1 MAQSGHIQS
10 IYKSRK
16 NILEHLRYQ
25 GFDIDNYTNFSINEI
40 YIMYQ
45 NKQLDMLLTRN
56 ENRDLKIPKKK
67 VYVKYHL
74 AKSLRPNNI
83 NEYLDELFNVDN
95 TLSVDDD
102 LILIIKDEPNDT
114 IIKTLK
120 QLYWSTKQFVIVWF
134 IDHLQFNIL
143 EHSKVPRHIVLTTNE
158 QDSFIKRYNITDDS
172 EIPTIS
178 RFDPVAMAIGLRP
191 NQICKII
198 RSSRTSIN
206 ANFYRICV
214 NDS

>member
-1 MAQSGHIQS
+1 MAQSGHIQT

-16 NILEHLRYQ
+16 NILEHMRYQ
-25 GFDIDNYTNFSINEI
+25 GFNINDYFNFSINEV

-45 NKQLDMLLTRN
+45 NKQLDMLLTRS
-56 ENRDLKIPKKK
+56 ENRELNIKQKK

-83 NEYLDELFNVDN
+83 NEYLDELFNIDS
-95 TLSVDDD
+95 TLTVDDD
-102 LILIIKDEPNDT
+102 LIIVIKDEPNDT

-120 QLYWSTKQFVIVWF
+120 QIFWTTKQFVIVWF

-143 EHSKVPRHIVLTTNE
+143 EHSKVPRHIVLNNE
-158 QDSFIKRYNITDDS
+158 EERSFIKRYNILNNS

-191 NQICKII
+191 SEICKII

-206 ANFYRICV
+206 SNFYRICV
-214 NDS
+214 NDN

>member
-25 GFDIDNYTNFSINEI
+25 GFNINNYANFSINEI

-45 NKQLDMLLTRN
+45 NKQLDMLLTRDMN
-56 ENRDLKIPKKK
+56 EELKIKKK
-67 VYVKYHL
+67 NVYVKYHL
-74 AKSLRPNNI
+74 AKTLRPNNI
-83 NEYLDELFNVDN
+83 NEYLDELFNIDN
-95 TLSVDDD
+95 VLKTNDD
-102 LILIIKDEPNDT
+102 LIIIIKDEPNDT

-120 QLYWSTKQFVIVWF
+120 QIYWTTNKFVIVWF
-134 IDHLQFNIL
+134 IDYLQFNIL
-143 EHSKVPRHIVLTTNE
+143 EHSKVPRHIVLNE
-158 QDSFIKRYNITDDS
+158 DEEKIFANTYNITSDS

-178 RFDPVAMAIGLRP
+178 RFDHVAMAIGLRP
-191 NQICKII
+191 KQICKII

-206 ANFYRICV
+206 TNFYRLCV
-214 NDS
+214 NES

>member
-1 MAQSGHIQS
+1 MAQSGHIQT

-16 NILEHLRYQ
+16 NILEHMRYQ
-25 GFDIDNYTNFSINEI
+25 GFNINDYSNFSINEV

-45 NKQLDMLLTRN
+45 NKQLDMLLTRS
-56 ENRDLKIPKKK
+56 ENKELNIKEKK
-67 VYVKYHL
+67 VYIKYHL

-83 NEYLDELFNVDN
+83 NEYLDELFNIDN
-95 TLSVDDD
+95 SLTLDDD
-102 LILIIKDEPNDT
+102 LIIIIKDEPNDT

-120 QLYWSTKQFVIVWF
+120 QIFWTTKQFVIVWF

-143 EHSKVPRHIVLTTNE
+143 EHSKVPRHIVLNE
-158 QDSFIKRYNITDDS
+158 EEEINFIKRYNILNNS

-191 NQICKII
+191 SQICKII

-206 ANFYRICV
+206 SNFYRICV
-214 NDS
+214 NDN